1 MSIIQA
7 NCILEFINQVKEK
20 LVLMFDLKNNYLDK
34 DYPWAGILEVT
45 AFVVQSMYQT
55 MLQSTSVQLVFWND
69 MILNTPSISDLEYIR
84 SHKQLPIDKNSQNEN
99 KNANLIGL
107 EYVRKYWCVI
117 RKWTN
122 MRGHTSAPTQF
133 PRFGKIYFLPHTRMF
148 YKSA

>member
-117 RKWTN
+117 RK
-122 MRGHTSAPTQF
+122 
-133 PRFGKIYFLPHTRMF
+133 
-148 YKSA
+148 